1 MICNSLAKSL
11 QSGLTHYLTNIVAN
25 NAEKVENF
33 IIQRLLYRIK
43 SLTLQTKRDMDKK
56 NKEIEISEP
65 RMVKSHDVKL
75 DTEYAEWI
83 AEVKYRYRSAQV
95 KAAVKV
101 NGEKLLF
108 NWQMG
113 RDLVQKKAEERWG
126 AGVVEQVSL
135 DLRREFPQEDGF
147 SARNLHYMKQWYL
160 YYTTEA
166 SKLQRPIA
174 EIVLMTGIEVKSA
187 KLQRPV
193 AELKEEKLQRPIGE
207 LVKQPVSETENYPN
221 DEFPLPFALV
231 PWGQHIE
238 IITRSESLEEALF
251 YMQHVIEKGLSRTA
265 LVNCYKAHLYEHQ
278 GKIVNNFSTYL
289 PEPQSH
295 LVQEVLKENYD
306 FGFATIDHEP
316 FEERELED
324 ALTNDVTN
332 LLLEMGTGFA
342 FMGRQKEI
350 IVGGRSRKIDL
361 LFYHVR
367 LRCYIACEIKV
378 KPFEPEFTGKLN
390 YYVSAV
396 DELVKAPDDNPT
408 IGLLICSDMDKTD
421 VQWSFRGITTPMG
434 VAITTIS
441 VSKICYLPKSN

>member
-1 MICNSLAKSL
+1 
-11 QSGLTHYLTNIVAN
+11 
-25 NAEKVENF
+25 
-33 IIQRLLYRIK
+33 
-43 SLTLQTKRDMDKK
+43 MDKQ
-56 NKEIEISEP
+56 NKEIEINEP
-65 RMVKSHDVKL
+65 RMVNSNDVVL
-75 DTEYAEWI
+75 ESEYAEWI
-83 AEVKYRYRSAQV
+83 AEVKHRYRSAQV

-101 NGEKLLF
+101 NSDKLLF

-135 DLRREFPQEDGF
+135 DLRREFPNEDGF
-147 SARNLHYMKQWYL
+147 SARNLRYMKQWYL
-160 YYTTEA
+160 YYTNEA

-174 EIVLMTGIEVKSA
+174 EIVLQNGIEVHSA

-193 AELKEEKLQRPIGE
+193 AELM
-207 LVKQPVSETENYPN
+207 KQPVSETGYNAN

-265 LVNCYKAHLYEHQ
+265 LINCYKAHLFDHQ

-295 LVQEVLKENYD
+295 LVQEILKENYD
-306 FGFATIDHEP
+306 FGFATVDHEP

-324 ALTNDVTN
+324 ALTSDVTN

-396 DELVKAPDDNPT
+396 DELLKAPDDNPT
-408 IGLLICSDMDKTD
+408 IGLLICSDIDKTD

-434 VAITTIS
+434 VATYNNIRI
-441 VSKICYLPKSN
+441 KDMLPTQEQLRERMELLRKEIRATKRLMKKTSE